1 MQDIVLSAQGL
12 TKCRGKPVE
21 KIRSCCHRGRGFGD
35 SGLSGDASHLL
46 SSRFSGPSSAFVRF
60 AGRVG
65 RGFSVPTD

>member
-12 TKCRGKPVE
+12 TKCRGRPVE
-21 KIRSCCHRGRGFGD
+21 KIRSCCHRGGGD

-46 SSRFSGPSSAFVRF
+46 SSRFAGPSSAFVRF